1 VPITSPTCAG
11 RRIDPCD
18 APLVLDSVLPRYDV
32 REYHDT
38 PVDARPEDAMAAAL
52 ALRAASDPIV
62 AALFWLRGVPGGG
75 LSFKAFFSRLG
86 LEPIVATDRAF
97 VGVGDLFGVRIA
109 FGLWA
114 DASGDHCARLQTE
127 TRVHALNPT
136 ARWRFRV
143 YWLVVGPFSALIR
156 RRWLSAARH
165 AAERGS

>member
-1 VPITSPTCAG
+1 LL
-11 RRIDPCD
+11 DP
-18 APLVLDSVLPRYDV
+18 VLPRYEV

-38 PVDARPEDAMAAAL
+38 PVDARPEVAMAAAL

-62 AALFWLRGVPGGG
+62 ATLFRLRGVPGGE

-86 LEPIVATDRAF
+86 LRPIVETDRAF

-114 DASGDHCARLQTE
+114 ADRGDHDALLATE
-127 TRVHALNPT
+127 TRVHALNPP
-136 ARWRFRV
+136 ARWRFRL

-156 RRWLSAARH
+156 RRWLSAARR
-165 AAERGS
+165 AAERHG